1 MNIKRGEIYLATLD
15 PVVGKEISKTRLIVI
30 VSNDKNNEFSG
41 TVTILPVS
49 SKNLQK
55 IYPFEVFLSKGA
67 GNLPKNSKVK
77 ADQIRTFDK
86 SRIVT
91 LIGKLRKGEMG
102 QIGCEIFGVHR
113 VNDADA
119 DDVCCGPRIKRRVIS
134 VGAVSN
140 SCDDYQAVVFR
151 QRFNAPCPPV
161 FKFVADAGGYYICVR
176 R

>member
-15 PVVGKEISKTRLIVI
+15 PVVGKEISKTRPIVI

-67 GNLPKNSKVK
+67 GNLPKNSKIK
-77 ADQIRTFDK
+77 ADQIRTLDK

-102 QIGCEIFGVHR
+102 QIEK
-113 VNDADA
+113 A
-119 DDVCCGPRIKRRVIS
+119 IKIHLALS
-134 VGAVSN
+134 
-140 SCDDYQAVVFR
+140 
-151 QRFNAPCPPV
+151 
-161 FKFVADAGGYYICVR
+161 
-176 R
+176 